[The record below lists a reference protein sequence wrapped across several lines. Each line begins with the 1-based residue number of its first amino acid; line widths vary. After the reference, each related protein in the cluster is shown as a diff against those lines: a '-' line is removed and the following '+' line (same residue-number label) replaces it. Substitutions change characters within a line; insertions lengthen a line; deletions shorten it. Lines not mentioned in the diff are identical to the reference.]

1 MMASLPTCLLCVFFS
16 GTCGYVWF
24 DCVWSSDVCYSDM
37 IGRFFFFFQAED
49 GIRDFDCDWSSD
61 VCSSDLVAR
70 VVGRQQLD
78 RHRPIEPH
86 FAGEIHD
93 SHAAAPQLEL
103 QRIAPGER
111 GLEVEEEAVGLVG
124 HEAMLPYCRL
134 YRPLPPAF
142 RFTPLCLTTK
152 PTSLQPSRPP

>member
-1 MMASLPTCLLCVFFS
+1 MNS
-16 GTCGYVWF
+16 GVPITSPP
-24 DCVWSSDVCYSDM
+24 SSPAAPRTSPA
-37 IGRFFFFFQAED
+37 IPKSAT
-49 GIRDFDCDWSSD
+49 S
-61 VCSSDLVAR
+61 AR
-70 VVGRQQLD
+70 PL
-78 RHRPIEPH
+78 EPH

-142 RFTPLCLTTK
+142 RFTPLCLTTN
-152 PTSLQPSRPP
+152 PTSLQPSRPPSSRRAR

>member
-1 MMASLPTCLLCVFFS
+1 MAKNTNSLT
-16 GTCGYVWF
+16 
-24 DCVWSSDVCYSDM
+24 SSRENRDDVRMAELRGGARLPQESVP
-37 IGRFFFFFQAED
+37 QA
-49 GIRDFDCDWSSD
+49 
-61 VCSSDLVAR
+61 LVAR

-111 GLEVEEEAVGLVG
+111 GLEVEEEAVGLGG

-142 RFTPLCLTTK
+142 RFPPLCRTTNL
-152 PTSLQPSRPP
+152 TSLQPSRPPSSRRAR